1 MALPFEFKVGDLV
14 IIKNDLS
21 INDPYPCGVTEEMES
36 MKGQVCTVSKIEA
49 GGDDYQLIQ
58 LQEDPYYFTWSSPM
72 FEGLANAFY
81 YLRQDYN
88 IVELRDGKL
97 MIKYKNSIMSQRG
110 FAIGVDKYDGAKH
123 VSDDKFDIV
132 KVYAPSTTNYRFD
145 KGEVLWSE
153 EGGQ

>member
-21 INDPYPCGVTEEMES
+21 VDDPYPCGVTEEMAN
-36 MKGQVCTVSKIEA
+36 MKGQVCTVKHVEDSK
-49 GGDDYQLIQ
+49 DYQYIELV
-58 LQEDPYYFTWSSPM
+58 EDEYCFGWSTPM
-72 FEGLANAFY
+72 FEGFANSFY

-88 IVELRDGKL
+88 IVELRDGKI

-123 VSDDKFDIV
+123 ISDSKFDII

-145 KGEVLWSE
+145 KGELIWSE
-153 EGGQ
+153 EAEQ